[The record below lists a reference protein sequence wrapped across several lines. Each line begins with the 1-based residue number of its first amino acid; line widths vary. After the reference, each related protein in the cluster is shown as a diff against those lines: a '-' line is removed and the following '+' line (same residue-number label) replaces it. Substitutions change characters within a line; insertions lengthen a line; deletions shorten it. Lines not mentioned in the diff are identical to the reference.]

1 MAGVDYSSL
10 NDKPTVK
17 VKVDKTSLRFWKH
30 RLRTEAEISIS
41 RLVISEAQEVLK
53 KGLFMLY

>member
-17 VKVDKTSLRFWKH
+17 VKVDKTSLRFWKY

-41 RLVISEAQEVLK
+41 RLVISETQEVLK